1 MQGAAVRTSTHAD
14 ARGHAP
20 SASWR
25 RLTATLTLLVLA
37 ASGCAGSESADSADD
52 APAPKT
58 AQAAP
63 TAVVEPTTVRDAV
76 ADGAE
81 LIDVR
86 TPEEFASGHLR
97 GAVNVDSADPDFVE
111 LIADLDETASY
122 VVYCA
127 SGNRAGTA
135 IQIMRDQ
142 GIDDV
147 INGGGFEDLAALGL
161 PTA

>member
-1 MQGAAVRTSTHAD
+1 MQKV
-14 ARGHAP
+14 P
-20 SASWR
+20 SWR
-25 RLTATLTLLVLA
+25 RLAATVTLVVLA
-37 ASGCAGSESADSADD
+37 ASGCAGSDSGDSADE
-52 APAPKT
+52 AP

-63 TAVVEPTTVRDAV
+63 TAVVEPTTVRDAI
-76 ADGAE
+76 AEGAE

-97 GAVNVDSADPDFVE
+97 GAVNVDSADPDFAE

-127 SGNRAGTA
+127 SGNRAGAA
-135 IQIMRDQ
+135 ILTMRDL
-142 GIDDV
+142 GFDDV
-147 INGGGFEDLAALGL
+147 VNGGGFDDLAALGL